1 MEVRLAAFV
10 PREGRLLQQGD
21 SWARQLLDVLQS
33 PRVGEAGG
41 KLRVFLVGRLGTV
54 PCHTIRKQCPLG
66 TLQLF
71 SMLWHWCDR
80 KANDSR

>member
-33 PRVGEAGG
+33 PRVGEA
-41 KLRVFLVGRLGTV
+41 VIPSADCGRAGRSSPPV
-54 PCHTIRKQCPLG
+54 
-66 TLQLF
+66 
-71 SMLWHWCDR
+71 
-80 KANDSR
+80 KASKI